1 LVPLA
6 SEWAAGRE
14 VNATRADRQRR
25 WVMKKVQV
33 FLSVMVPIL
42 LFLGASSALAQTRS
56 EVLVIGQEMGMIT
69 SLDPAKGFEVIG
81 SGVMA
86 QVYDRLLDFSAGKFD
101 KPEPS
106 LAESWKVSPDGLVWT
121 FNLRKDV
128 KFHSGNPMT
137 SEDVLY
143 SFQRAVLLKDQPAF
157 ILTQFGLTPESFKA
171 PDKYT
176 FQITLPKKYA
186 GGLFLACMAAIVS
199 SAVDSQVV
207 KQNVAKTDQYPN
219 GDYGVTWL
227 SRNSAGSGPFILRK
241 WEKGEGVVLD
251 ANPSHFRYPPKIKR
265 IIYKDI
271 AEANSRR
278 LQVEK
283 GDVDIAWNM
292 FPDQVRELE
301 KNKDIRIERY
311 PDNAI
316 EYLGMNVTRP
326 YLSDKRVRMAI
337 RYAIDYDGIINMILG
352 GAAKQTNTF
361 IPEGFAGYEP
371 RIIYKT
377 DIEKAKQ
384 LMQEAGA
391 SGFET
396 NLYHIDA
403 SPRPDVAQVIQA
415 SLAKIGIKVTL
426 NKMVG
431 SQLMPLY
438 RAQKTDLFLGGWGP
452 DYNDPHT
459 NATPFADHTT
469 KQLAYRNAYE
479 NEQTAKMI
487 QDAGQ
492 EMDDA
497 KRIALYQAANKIIQ
511 EEGPFVFLYQQLAQH
526 AVRNTIQDL
535 KVGPNPQLTKFYTV
549 TKK

>member
-1 LVPLA
+1 MKRILVLLCALLLCTAPPA
-6 SEWAAGRE
+6 WA
-14 VNATRADRQRR
+14 Q
-25 WVMKKVQV
+25 
-33 FLSVMVPIL
+33 S
-42 LFLGASSALAQTRS
+42 RS
-56 EVLVIGQEMGMIT
+56 DVLVIGQEMGMIT

-86 QVYDRLLDFSAGKFD
+86 EVYDRMLDFAPGKFD

-106 LAESWKVSPDGLVWT
+106 LAESWKVSPDGTVWT
-121 FNLRKDV
+121 FSLRKGV
-128 KFHSGNPMT
+128 KFHSGNPLT
-137 SEDVLY
+137 ADDVVY
-143 SFQRAVLLKDQPAF
+143 SFQRAILLKDQPAF
-157 ILTQFGLTPESFKA
+157 ILTQFGLTPESIKA
-171 PDKYT
+171 LDPGT
-176 FQITLPKKYA
+176 VQITLPNQYA
-186 GGLFLACMAAIVS
+186 GGLFLACMAAMVS
-199 SAVDSQVV
+199 SVVDSKVV
-207 KQNVAKTDQYPN
+207 KEHVAKTDQFPN

-251 ANPSHFRYPPKIKR
+251 ANPNHFRYPPKVKR
-265 IIYKDI
+265 VIYKDI
-271 AEANSRR
+271 PEATSRR

-283 GDVDIAWNM
+283 GDLDIAWNM
-292 FPDQVRELE
+292 YPDQVKEMAG
-301 KNKDIRIERY
+301 NKDLRIERY
-311 PDNAI
+311 PNNAI

-326 YLSDKRVRMAI
+326 YLSDKRVRQAI
-337 RYAIDYDGIINMILG
+337 RYAIDYDGIINKILG
-352 GAAKQTNTF
+352 GAAKQINTF
-361 IPEGFAGYEP
+361 IPEGFAGYES

-377 DIEKAKQ
+377 DLEKAKQ
-384 LMQEAGA
+384 LMKEAGV

-396 NLYHIDA
+396 TLAHNDA
-403 SPRPDVAQVIQA
+403 TPRPEVGQVIQA

-459 NATPFADHTT
+459 NASPFADYKA

-479 NEQTAKMI
+479 NEQTSKMI
-487 QDAGQ
+487 QEAGV

-511 EEGPFVFLYQQLAQH
+511 EDGPFAFLYQQMDQH
-526 AVRNTIQDL
+526 AVRNNVQDF
-535 KVGPNPQLTKFYTV
+535 KVGPNPQMTKLYTV

>member
-1 LVPLA
+1 MKRTLGLLLAILCILV
-6 SEWAAGRE
+6 
-14 VNATRADRQRR
+14 
-25 WVMKKVQV
+25 
-33 FLSVMVPIL
+33 LSGGSP
-42 LFLGASSALAQTRS
+42 ALAQSRT
-56 EVLVIGQEMGMIT
+56 EVLVIGQELGMIT

-86 QVYDRLLDFSAGKFD
+86 GVYDRLLDFPAGKFD

-121 FNLRKDV
+121 FSLRKGV
-128 KFHSGNPMT
+128 KFHSSNPMT
-137 SEDVLY
+137 AEDVVY

-157 ILTQFGLTPESFKA
+157 ILTQFGLTPESIKA
-171 PDKYT
+171 LDPT
-176 FQITLPKKYA
+176 TVQITLPKKYA
-186 GGLFLACMAAIVS
+186 GGLFLACMASIVS
-199 SAVDSQVV
+199 SVVDSKVV
-207 KQNVAKTDQYPN
+207 KQNVAKTDQFPN

-251 ANPSHFRYPPKIKR
+251 ANPGHFRYPPKVKR
-265 IIYKDI
+265 VIYKDI
-271 AEANSRR
+271 AEAASRR

-283 GDVDIAWNM
+283 GDLDIAWNM
-292 FPDQVRELE
+292 QSDQVKELA

-311 PDNAI
+311 ADNAI

-337 RYAIDYDGIINMILG
+337 RYAIDYDGIVNKIMG
-352 GAAKQTNTF
+352 GAAKQINTF
-361 IPEGFAGYEP
+361 IPEGFAGYES
-371 RIIYKT
+371 RILYKT

-384 LMQEAGA
+384 LMKEAGV

-396 NLYHIDA
+396 TLYHNDA
-403 SPRPDVAQVIQA
+403 TPRPEVGQVIQA
-415 SLAKIGIKVTL
+415 SLAKIGIKATL

-452 DYNDPHT
+452 DYADPHT
-459 NATPFADHTT
+459 NAQPFADHTS

-492 EMDDA
+492 EMDDG
-497 KRIALYQAANKIIQ
+497 KRIALYQAANKILQ
-511 EEGPFVFLYQQLAQH
+511 EEGPFAFLYQQVAQH
-526 AVRNTIQDL
+526 AVRSNVQDL
-535 KVGPNPQLTKFYTV
+535 KVGPNPQMTKLYTV

>member
-1 LVPLA
+1 MKRIPLVIPVVIAVLLC
-6 SEWAAGRE
+6 AG
-14 VNATRADRQRR
+14 VS
-25 WVMKKVQV
+25 
-33 FLSVMVPIL
+33 SVV
-42 LFLGASSALAQTRS
+42 AQGRS
-56 EVLVIGQEMGMIT
+56 EVLVIGQEQSMIT

-86 QVYDRLLDFSAGKFD
+86 QVYDRLLDFAAGKYD

-121 FNLRKDV
+121 FNLRKGV

-137 SEDVLY
+137 AEDVVY
-143 SFQRAVLLKDQPAF
+143 SFQRAILLKDQPAF
-157 ILTQFGLTPESFKA
+157 ILTQFGLTPESIKA
-171 PDKYT
+171 LDANT
-176 FQITLPKKYA
+176 AQITLPKKYA
-186 GGLFLACMAAIVS
+186 GGLFLACMASIVS
-199 SAVDSQVV
+199 SVVDSKVV
-207 KQNVAKTDQYPN
+207 KQNVAKTDQFPN

-251 ANPSHFRYPPKIKR
+251 ANASHFRYPPKIKR
-265 IIYKDI
+265 VIYKDI
-271 AEANSRR
+271 AEAASRR

-283 GDVDIAWNM
+283 GDLDIAWNM
-292 FPDQVRELE
+292 FPDQVKELA
-301 KNKDIRIERY
+301 KNKDVRIERY
-311 PDNAI
+311 ADNAI

-326 YLSDKRVRMAI
+326 HLSDKRVRMAI
-337 RYAIDYDGIINMILG
+337 RYAIDYDGIVNKIMG
-352 GAAKQTNTF
+352 GAAKQINTF

-371 RIIYKT
+371 RILYTT

-384 LMQEAGA
+384 LLKEAGV

-396 NLYHIDA
+396 NLYHNDA
-403 SPRPDVAQVIQA
+403 TPRPEVGQVIQA

-459 NATPFADHTT
+459 NAQPFADPTS

-479 NEQTAKMI
+479 NDQTAKMI

-492 EMDDA
+492 EMDDG

-511 EEGPFVFLYQQLAQH
+511 EEGPFAFLYQQVSQH
-526 AVRNTIQDL
+526 AVRNTVQDL
-535 KVGPNPQLTKFYTV
+535 KVGPNPQLTKLYTV

>member
-1 LVPLA
+1 MK
-6 SEWAAGRE
+6 
-14 VNATRADRQRR
+14 RAL
-25 WVMKKVQV
+25 V
-33 FLSVMVPIL
+33 FLAMVAVL
-42 LFLGASSALAQTRS
+42 LVSGGAPALAQSRS

-69 SLDPAKGFEVIG
+69 SLDPAKGFEIIG

-86 QVYDRLLDFSAGKFD
+86 HVYDRLLDFPAGKFD

-121 FNLRKDV
+121 FNLRQGV

-137 SEDVLY
+137 AEDVVY
-143 SFQRAVLLKDQPAF
+143 SFQRAIILKDQPAF
-157 ILTQFGLTPESFKA
+157 ILTQFGLTPESIKA
-171 PDKYT
+171 LDANT
-176 FQITLPKKYA
+176 AQITLPKRYA
-186 GGLFLACMAAIVS
+186 GGLFLACMASIVS
-199 SAVDSQVV
+199 SVVDSKVV
-207 KQNVAKTDQYPN
+207 KQNVAKTDQFPN

-251 ANPSHFRYPPKIKR
+251 ANAGHFRYAPKMKR
-265 IIYKDI
+265 VIYKDI
-271 AEANSRR
+271 AEASSRR

-283 GDVDIAWNM
+283 GDLDIAWNM
-292 FPDQVRELE
+292 LPDQVVELV
-301 KNKDIRIERY
+301 KNKDVRIERY
-311 PDNAI
+311 ADNAI
-316 EYLGMNVTRP
+316 EYLGMNATRP
-326 YLSDKRVRMAI
+326 HLSDKRVRMAI
-337 RYAIDYDGIINMILG
+337 RYAIDYDGIVNKIMG
-352 GAAKQTNTF
+352 G
-361 IPEGFAGYEP
+361 
-371 RIIYKT
+371 
-377 DIEKAKQ
+377 AKQ
-384 LMQEAGA
+384 LMKEAGV

-396 NLYHIDA
+396 NLYHNDA
-403 SPRPDVAQVIQA
+403 TPRPEVGQVIQA

-459 NATPFADHTT
+459 NAQPFADPTS

-479 NEQTAKMI
+479 NDQTAKMI

-511 EEGPFVFLYQQLAQH
+511 EEGPFAFLYQQVSQH
-526 AVRNTIQDL
+526 AVRNNVQDL
-535 KVGPNPQLTKFYTV
+535 KVGPNPQMTKLYTV

>member
-1 LVPLA
+1 
-6 SEWAAGRE
+6 
-14 VNATRADRQRR
+14 
-25 WVMKKVQV
+25 MKKVLV

-42 LFLGASSALAQTRS
+42 LLLGTSSALAQSRS

-81 SGVMA
+81 AGVMA
-86 QVYDRLLDFSAGKFD
+86 HVYDKLLDFPAGKFD

-143 SFQRAVLLKDQPAF
+143 SFQRVVILKDQPAF

-251 ANPSHFRYPPKIKR
+251 ANPSHFRNPPKIKR

-292 FPDQVRELE
+292 LPDQVRELE

-337 RYAIDYDGIINMILG
+337 RYAIDYDGIINSILG

-384 LMQEAGA
+384 LMKEAGV

-511 EEGPFVFLYQQLAQH
+511 EEGPFAFLYQQLAQH
-526 AVRNTIQDL
+526 AVRTNIQDL

>member
-1 LVPLA
+1 MKRWWRFVPVLA
-6 SEWAAGRE
+6 A
-14 VNATRADRQRR
+14 
-25 WVMKKVQV
+25 V
-33 FLSVMVPIL
+33 FLLAVVP
-42 LFLGASSALAQTRS
+42 SAQAQSRS
-56 EVLVIGQEMGMIT
+56 DVLVVGMELGMIT
-69 SLDPAKGFEVIG
+69 SLDPAKGFEVYG

-86 QVYDRLLDFSAGKFD
+86 QVYDRLLDFAPGKYD

-106 LAESWKVSPDGLVWT
+106 LAESWKVSPDGVVWT
-121 FNLRKDV
+121 FALRKNV

-137 SEDVLY
+137 ADDVVY

-171 PDKYT
+171 VDPHT

-186 GGLFLACMAAIVS
+186 GGLFLACMASIVTS
-199 SAVDSQVV
+199 VVDSTVV
-207 KQNVAKTDQYPN
+207 KQQVAKTDQFPN
-219 GDYGVTWL
+219 GDYGLTWL
-227 SRNSAGSGPFILRK
+227 SRNSAGTGPFILRK

-251 ANPSHFRYPPKIKR
+251 ANPNHFRNVPKVKR

-271 AEANSRR
+271 PEAASRR

-283 GDVDIAWNM
+283 GDLDIAWNLL
-292 FPDQVRELE
+292 PDQV
-301 KNKDIRIERY
+301 NQMAGHKDLRIERY
-311 PDNAI
+311 ANNAI

-326 YLSDKRVRMAI
+326 YLSDSRVRMAI
-337 RYAIDYDGIINMILG
+337 RYAIDYDGIINKVLG
-352 GAAKQTNTF
+352 GAAKQTSTF

-371 RIIYKT
+371 RILYKT

-384 LMQEAGA
+384 LMKEAGV

-396 NLYHIDA
+396 TIYHNDA
-403 SPRPDVAQVIQA
+403 SPRPEVAQVIQA

-459 NATPFADHTT
+459 NAQPFADHTS

-479 NEQTAKMI
+479 NDRTAKMI
-487 QDAGQ
+487 QDAGV

-497 KRIALYQAANKIIQ
+497 KRIAMYQAANKIIQ
-511 EEGPFVFLYQQLAQH
+511 QEGPFAFLYQQLFLH
-526 AVRNTIQDL
+526 AVRNNIQDL

>member
-1 LVPLA
+1 MRRVLLLVGIIFGTLA
-6 SEWAAGRE
+6 VCGPA
-14 VNATRADRQRR
+14 
-25 WVMKKVQV
+25 
-33 FLSVMVPIL
+33 P
-42 LFLGASSALAQTRS
+42 ALAQGRS
-56 EVLVIGQEMGMIT
+56 EVLVIGQELGMIT
-69 SLDPAKGFEVIG
+69 SLDPAKGFEIIG

-86 QVYDRLLDFSAGKFD
+86 QVYDRLLDFPAGKFD

-106 LAESWKVSPDGLVWT
+106 LAESWKVSPDGQVWT
-121 FNLRKDV
+121 FNLRKGV

-137 SEDVLY
+137 AEDVVY
-143 SFQRAVLLKDQPAF
+143 SFQRAILLKDQPAF
-157 ILTQFGLTPESFKA
+157 IITQFGLTPESIKVLDPA
-171 PDKYT
+171 T
-176 FQITLPKKYA
+176 VQITLPKKYA
-186 GGLFLACMAAIVS
+186 GGLFLACMASIVS
-199 SAVDSQVV
+199 SVVDSKVV
-207 KQNVAKTDQYPN
+207 KQNVAKTDQFPN
-219 GDYGVTWL
+219 GDYGLTWL

-265 IIYKDI
+265 VIYKDI
-271 AEANSRR
+271 AEAASRR

-292 FPDQVRELE
+292 FPDQVTELV
-301 KNKDIRIERY
+301 KNKNLRIERY
-311 PDNAI
+311 ADNAI

-326 YLSDKRVRMAI
+326 HLSDKRVRMAI
-337 RYAIDYDGIINMILG
+337 RYTIDYDGIVNKILG
-352 GAAKQTNTF
+352 GAAKQINTF
-361 IPEGFAGYEP
+361 IPEGFPGYEP

-384 LMQEAGA
+384 LMNEAGV

-396 NLYHIDA
+396 NLYHNDNT
-403 SPRPDVAQVIQA
+403 PRPEVAQVIQA

-452 DYNDPHT
+452 DYVDPNT
-459 NATPFADHTT
+459 NAQPFADHTS

-479 NEQTAKMI
+479 NEKLAKMI

-492 EMDDA
+492 EMDDG
-497 KRIALYQAANKIIQ
+497 KRIALYQAANKILQ
-511 EEGPFVFLYQQLAQH
+511 EEGPFAFLYQQVAQH
-526 AVRNTIQDL
+526 AVRNNVQDL
-535 KVGPNPQLTKFYTV
+535 KVGPNPQMTKFYTV

>member
-1 LVPLA
+1 MKRTLGLLLAILCILV
-6 SEWAAGRE
+6 
-14 VNATRADRQRR
+14 
-25 WVMKKVQV
+25 
-33 FLSVMVPIL
+33 LSGGSP
-42 LFLGASSALAQTRS
+42 ALAQSRT
-56 EVLVIGQEMGMIT
+56 EVLVIGQELGMIT

-86 QVYDRLLDFSAGKFD
+86 GVYDKLLDFPAGKFD

-106 LAESWKVSPDGLVWT
+106 LAESWKVSPDGQVWT
-121 FNLRKDV
+121 FSLRKGV

-137 SEDVLY
+137 AEDVVY

-157 ILTQFGLTPESFKA
+157 ILTQFGLTPESIKA
-171 PDKYT
+171 LDPT
-176 FQITLPKKYA
+176 TVQITLPKKYA
-186 GGLFLACMAAIVS
+186 GGLFLACMASIVS
-199 SAVDSQVV
+199 SVVDSKVV
-207 KQNVAKTDQYPN
+207 KQNVAKTDQFPN

-251 ANPSHFRYPPKIKR
+251 ANPGHFRYPPKIKR
-265 IIYKDI
+265 VIYKDI
-271 AEANSRR
+271 AEAASRR

-283 GDVDIAWNM
+283 GDLDLAWNM
-292 FPDQVRELE
+292 LPDQVKELV
-301 KNKDIRIERY
+301 KNKDVRIERY
-311 PDNAI
+311 ADNAI

-337 RYAIDYDGIINMILG
+337 RYAIDYDGIINKIMG

-384 LMQEAGA
+384 FMKEAGV

-396 NLYHIDA
+396 NLYHNDA
-403 SPRPDVAQVIQA
+403 TPRPEVGQVIQA

-452 DYNDPHT
+452 DYHDPHT
-459 NATPFADHTT
+459 NAQPFADHTS

-492 EMDDA
+492 EMDDG
-497 KRIALYQAANKIIQ
+497 KRIAMYQAANKIIQ
-511 EEGPFVFLYQQLAQH
+511 EEGPFAFLYQQVAQH
-526 AVRNTIQDL
+526 AVRNNVQDL
-535 KVGPNPQLTKFYTV
+535 KVGPNPAMTKLYTV
-549 TKK
+549 SKK